1 MRTRLMKKHFR
12 RISLILILQIV
23 GFLLT
28 GCSPSPT
35 TDSPT
40 VTLTSTPTVTVIP
53 SSTHTPSPSNTP
65 EPTDTPSPYPTTPI
79 EERGVRITIVFNNIS
94 YDSRLATSWGFGA
107 FIEYDGHVLLFDTGG
122 SGSILLDNMEQ
133 LGLDPQQ
140 IEVIV
145 LSHIHGDH
153 TDGLMDLLYTGV
165 KPTVYL
171 PKAFPETFKYSVRV
185 HTDVVE
191 VRDPVEILPG
201 VYSTGELGAIVEQA
215 LIVETAEGMVIITG
229 CAHPGVV
236 RMIRKARSI
245 VEGDVAFVT
254 GGFHLEGTDQN
265 QIENIIEDFRRFGV
279 KQVGPSH
286 CTGET
291 AISMF
296 ENEYG
301 DDFIEAGVGRVIVI
315 GPEPTE

>member
-1 MRTRLMKKHFR
+1 M
-12 RISLILILQIV
+12 
-23 GFLLT
+23 
-28 GCSPSPT
+28 
-35 TDSPT
+35 
-40 VTLTSTPTVTVIP
+40 
-53 SSTHTPSPSNTP
+53 
-65 EPTDTPSPYPTTPI
+65 
-79 EERGVRITIVFNNIS
+79 EERGVRITIVFNNIA
-94 YDSRLATSWGFGA
+94 YDSRLRTSWGFAA
-107 FIEYDGHVLLFDTGG
+107 FIEYDGHVVLFDTGG

-133 LGLDPQQ
+133 LGLDPQK

-165 KPTVYL
+165 KPIVYL
-171 PKAFPETFKYSVRV
+171 PKAFPETFKYTVRV
-185 HTDVVE
+185 HTEVIE
-191 VRDPVEILPG
+191 VREPIEILPG
-201 VYSTGELGAIVEQA
+201 VHSTGELGAIVEQA
-215 LIVETAEGMVIITG
+215 LILETAEGMVIITG

-254 GGFHLEGTDQN
+254 GGFHLDGSSRSQL
-265 QIENIIEDFRRFGV
+265 ENIIEDFRSLGV

-286 CTGET
+286 CTGEI

-296 ENEYG
+296 AEEYG
-301 DDFIEAGVGRVIVI
+301 DDFLDAGVGRVIVI

>member
-1 MRTRLMKKHFR
+1 M
-12 RISLILILQIV
+12 
-23 GFLLT
+23 
-28 GCSPSPT
+28 
-35 TDSPT
+35 
-40 VTLTSTPTVTVIP
+40 
-53 SSTHTPSPSNTP
+53 
-65 EPTDTPSPYPTTPI
+65 
-79 EERGVRITIVFNNIS
+79 EERGVRITIVFNNIP
-94 YDSRLATSWGFGA
+94 YDSRLTTSWGFGA

-140 IEVIV
+140 IEVVV

-153 TDGLMDLLYTGV
+153 VDGLMDLLYTGV

-171 PKAFPETFKYSVRV
+171 PKAFPETFKYTVGV

-201 VYSTGELGAIVEQA
+201 VYSTGELGTIVEQA
-215 LIVETAEGMVIITG
+215 LIVETAEGIVMITG

-236 RMIRKARSI
+236 RMIRKAKSI
-245 VEGDVAFVT
+245 VEGEVALVI
-254 GGFHLEGTDQN
+254 GGFHLEGTSRS
-265 QIENIIEDFRRFGV
+265 QIESIIEDFRSLGV
-279 KQVGPSH
+279 KKVGPSH
-286 CTGET
+286 CTGEV

-296 ENEYG
+296 ADEYG
-301 DDFIEAGVGRVIVI
+301 DDFLEAGVGRVIVI